1 MSEQEKVTFTE
12 SAKVDRIKKFLTEF
26 KDKSGNYK
34 YLEKIDGLSGSNL
47 MIELMDLFDYERE
60 TNSDFKIWE
69 FFTKQSQ
76 EAIRLSKRAI
86 QEVYGTRFGYEQA
99 VSLDVNILIDKS
111 ELEISVS
118 QAIKNKFVN
127 KLISLQARVT
137 GESEV
142 KTRII
147 NGVWIC
153 KDGHPTE
160 QLEKPIVC
168 DNSSCKLRDLQLDKN
183 SSSFEYYRNIYLK
196 DFTNVDHNS
205 DALICEA
212 QGDLID
218 SAKVGE
224 AVNITGYI
232 TIENNK
238 NKFFN
243 ILHLLNIKKVNE
255 INYQITDSEK
265 EIFRTWTK
273 QAGYW
278 DKLITSI
285 SPNIHNSKLMKIAFL
300 LSYIGGTR
308 WTKNQRY
315 WINVLVVGDSG
326 TAKSKIAEWGK
337 IVLPDVSWVSS
348 SSGSPKGLF
357 AGQREQVDG
366 EKVLEVGPM
375 ITASGRGLLC
385 IDEFVRSKEI
395 FPIFYSPMETGV
407 FNSATV
413 GGHADLPCETPV
425 YATGNPKKSNKW
437 DEHKSILE
445 NLDVVERSLLSRFD
459 LIVIAKEQSNAKE
472 RTSIANSI
480 LDSDDQIQNNTDV
493 FDEVSIVKLLLY
505 AKTFKPILTQ
515 KAKDVIIETF
525 QDIYSKKESEE
536 SEKFAETNYRFVG
549 MMARVML
556 AISKLH
562 FHNETTEEDITL
574 AHNLIKEMFAQR
586 GLITNLANTYVDRV
600 AQLIQNI
607 LKQSREPM
615 TDSEIYASLF
625 SSFPEKID
633 TLRNDIGKEGSS
645 RSENK
650 RWRAIMDSVESS
662 VMVEVQQKHP
672 RKLCWLHDQ
681 TTLD

>member
-1 MSEQEKVTFTE
+1 MEHESEEEICFTE
-12 SAKVDRIKKFLTEF
+12 SAKVDNIKKFLIEF

-34 YLEKIDGLSGSNL
+34 YIEKIDSLTGSNV
-47 MIELMDLFDYERE
+47 MIELFDLFDFERE
-60 TNSDFKIWE
+60 STNGFKIWE
-69 FFTKQSQ
+69 YFMKQSS
-76 EAIRLSKRAI
+76 EAIRLCKRAVK
-86 QEVYGTRFGYEQA
+86 EVYATSHGFETSQ
-99 VSLDVNILIDKS
+99 SLNVNILIDKS
-111 ELEISVS
+111 EIDISVS

-127 KLISLQARVT
+127 KLISLEARVT

-142 KTRII
+142 KTRIVKGI
-147 NGVWIC
+147 WVC
-153 KDGHPTE
+153 KDGHDTE
-160 QLEKPIVC
+160 QLEKPFVC
-168 DNSSCKLRDLQLDKN
+168 DNQKCKHRDLKLDKIK
-183 SSSFEYYRNIYLK
+183 SVFEYYRNIYLK

-243 ILHLLNIKKVNE
+243 ILHLLNIKRVNE
-255 INYQITDSEK
+255 INYNITDSEK
-265 EIFRTWTK
+265 ENFRTLTK
-273 QAGYW
+273 QSGYW
-278 DKLITSI
+278 DKLVTSMA
-285 SPNIHNSKLMKIAFL
+285 PNIHNSKLMKIAFL
-300 LSYIGGTR
+300 LGYVGGVR

-337 IVLPDVSWVSS
+337 LVLPDVSWVSS
-348 SSGSPKGLF
+348 NSGSPKGLF

-385 IDEFVRSKEI
+385 IDEFVRSKEL

-437 DEHKSILE
+437 DENKSILE

-459 LIVIAKEQSNAKE
+459 LIVIAKEQGNKE
-472 RTSIANSI
+472 ERDSIADSI
-480 LDSDDQIQNNTDV
+480 LESDDQIQKNPNV
-493 FDEVSIVKLLLY
+493 IDEISIVKLLLY

-515 KAKDVIIETF
+515 KAREVIKATF

-536 SEKFAETNYRFVG
+536 SEKYAETNYRFVG
-549 MMARVML
+549 MMARVIT

-562 FHNETTEEDITL
+562 FHNETTEEDVAL
-574 AHNLIKEMFAQR
+574 AHSIIREMYAQR

-600 AQLIQNI
+600 SQLIYTI
-607 LKQSREPM
+607 LKESRQPM
-615 TDSEIYASLF
+615 TDLEI
-625 SSFPEKID
+625 
-633 TLRNDIGKEGSS
+633 
-645 RSENK
+645 
-650 RWRAIMDSVESS
+650 
-662 VMVEVQQKHP
+662 H
-672 RKLCWLHDQ
+672 
-681 TTLD
+681 TTLSSKFPKNNFKLTFPLKC